1 MYVFFFK
8 QKTAY
13 ELRISDWSSDV
24 CSSDLCNHHRVIA
37 SEAKQSRAVT
47 ARSGL
52 PRRLRLLAMTSR
64 KMETMVFH
72 LRYFRNDPKAY
83 LVLNRQTPP
92 GTNASGQAMKERT
105 RPMIDIRKFDTLGH
119 ADHAWLE
126 ARHHFSFASYHD
138 PKRMGWG
145 ALRVWNDDA
154 IAAQSG

>member
-24 CSSDLCNHHRVIA
+24 CSSDLCNHHRVIV

-64 KMETMVFH
+64 KMETMDFH
-72 LRYFRNDPKAY
+72 LSHFRTLRKSY
-83 LVLNRQTPP
+83 LVLNRKTPY
-92 GTNASGQAMKERT
+92 GHNAYGHARKERT
-105 RPMIDIRKFDTLGH
+105 MPTNDIRHYHKTGTTDQGR
-119 ADHAWLE
+119 LE
-126 ARHHFSFASYHD
+126 ARHTF
-138 PKRMGWG
+138 
-145 ALRVWNDDA
+145 
-154 IAAQSG
+154 